1 MLAVIAHFVIAS
13 LTAFHMW
20 LGGNLPAAPQVV
32 ADAGEVAIAHRG
44 TLQAE
49 ARVRSTERSLTEAR
63 SAKAKLARI
72 YEAQLQEIDRLKQ
85 RKASWRR
92 DRMLRAQMAQSLETS
107 KELTALD
114 KQVRALEARLTRQR
128 KTLLTAI
135 DDELA
140 AGPAGDRVRTLRTTR
155 RQLVVELRGGSKKI
169 VIPDVRIDQLADPE
183 ELDYQVAAIRQ
194 TEADLADEIAE
205 LEARGERYD
214 RMAQLQDKRS
224 RADELDRT
232 DDDRP
237 RRSTGRVG
245 NSRDQG
251 PAAGGG
257 AADPLGETDATPPE
271 SPGDD
276 FTGGGSPGFESDP
289 TVVLADVVDAGTIDA
304 LRRAER
310 SSDPKVKA
318 RAARRA
324 LEQVKA
330 EQKRLERAR
339 KQIEKRA
346 RELRE

>member
-49 ARVRSTERSLTEAR
+49 ARVRSTERSLAEAR
-63 SAKAKLARI
+63 AAKAKLARI

-107 KELTALD
+107 RDLTSLD
-114 KQVRALEARLTRQR
+114 KLVRALEARLTRQR
-128 KTLLTAI
+128 KTLLAAI

-155 RQLVVELRGGSKKI
+155 RQLVAQLRGGSKRI

-194 TEADLADEIAE
+194 TEAELADEIAE

-214 RMAQLQDKRS
+214 RMAQLQEKRS
-224 RADELDRT
+224 RADEIDRT

-245 NSRDQG
+245 SGRDEG
-251 PAAGGG
+251 PAAGGD
-257 AADPLGETDATPPE
+257 AADPQGEDSGAPPQ
-271 SPGDD
+271 DD
-276 FTGGGSPGFESDP
+276 FNGNPGGFESDP
-289 TVVLADVVDAGTIDA
+289 TVVLADVVDSGTIDA
-304 LRRAER
+304 LRQAER

-330 EQKRLERAR
+330 EKKRLERAR